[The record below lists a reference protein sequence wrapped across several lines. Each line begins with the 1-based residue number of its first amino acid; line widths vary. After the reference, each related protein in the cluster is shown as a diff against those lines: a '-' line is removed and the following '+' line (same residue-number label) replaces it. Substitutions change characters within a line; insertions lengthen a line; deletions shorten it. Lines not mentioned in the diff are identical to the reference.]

1 MARSRAFSLFPK
13 RAPKQIIDP
22 IVGLIART
30 GVTPNHLSL
39 LGFSGNVGAA
49 VLAARGE
56 FLWAGIV
63 MLVFIAMDML
73 DGALARATG
82 RATRFGAVLD
92 AALDRMSEAAL
103 LSGLGY
109 YFAERGQTEETVL
122 CFAALAGSLLV
133 SYVRAH
139 ALSQGLVERRGR
151 ALFQQ
156 LLVPALDRALA
167 LEQMNQVAVGV
178 TEDLELDVSR
188 LHEVLLD
195 VDIAAAERRGG
206 LGPGGL
212 QLPDEL
218 RGLLG

>member
-1 MARSRAFSLFPK
+1 MTRLKSFTLLPR

-22 IVGLIART
+22 IVSVIAKT
-30 GVTPNHLSL
+30 GITPNHLSIV
-39 LGFSGNVGAA
+39 GFSGNLGAA

-63 MLVFIAMDML
+63 MLVFSAMDML

-103 LSGLGY
+103 LGGLAF
-109 YFAERGQTEETVL
+109 YFTERGQTEETIL

-139 ALSQGLVERRGR
+139 ALSQGLNMQDG
-151 ALFQQ
+151 LFT
-156 LLVPALDRALA
+156 R
-167 LEQMNQVAVGV
+167 
-178 TEDLELDVSR
+178 
-188 LHEVLLD
+188 
-195 VDIAAAERRGG
+195 AERVILLAIVLMIDQVRIG
-206 LGPGGL
+206 LWIL
-212 QLPDEL
+212 AVLASATAVQRIYVAWKKLPKDPLPNEPQKDQEP
-218 RGLLG
+218 

>member
-1 MARSRAFSLFPK
+1 MTRSRVFSLLPR

-39 LGFSGNVGAA
+39 VGFSGNVGAA
-49 VLAARGE
+49 VLAARGD

-63 MLVFIAMDML
+63 MLVFSAMDML

-109 YFAERGQTEETVL
+109 YFAERGQTEETML

-133 SYVRAH
+133 SYVRAQ
-139 ALSQGLVERRGR
+139 ALSQGLNMQDGLFTRVERVI
-151 ALFQQ
+151 
-156 LLVPALDRALA
+156 LLAVVLMIDQVRIGLWILA
-167 LEQMNQVAVGV
+167 VLTLLTGVQRLYVAW
-178 TEDLELDVSR
+178 DKLPRDA
-188 LHEVLLD
+188 LLD
-195 VDIAAAERRGG
+195 ESKE
-206 LGPGGL
+206 PKT
-212 QLPDEL
+212 
-218 RGLLG
+218 

>member
-1 MARSRAFSLFPK
+1 MDTSKAFSLLPR

-22 IVGLIART
+22 IVGLIAKT

-49 VLAARGE
+49 VLAARGD

-63 MLVFIAMDML
+63 MLVFSAMDML

-82 RATRFGAVLD
+82 RATKFGAVLD

-103 LSGLGY
+103 LGGLLY

-122 CFAALAGSLLV
+122 CFAALAGSMLV

-139 ALSQGLVERRGR
+139 ALSQGLDM
-151 ALFQQ
+151 Q
-156 LLVPALDRALA
+156 
-167 LEQMNQVAVGV
+167 
-178 TEDLELDVSR
+178 
-188 LHEVLLD
+188 
-195 VDIAAAERRGG
+195 GG
-206 LGPGGL
+206 LFTRPERVILLAVALMIDQVRIGL
-212 QLPDEL
+212 WILAVLAMLTSVQRIYVAWDKLPRDASLDETKEHQT
-218 RGLLG
+218 